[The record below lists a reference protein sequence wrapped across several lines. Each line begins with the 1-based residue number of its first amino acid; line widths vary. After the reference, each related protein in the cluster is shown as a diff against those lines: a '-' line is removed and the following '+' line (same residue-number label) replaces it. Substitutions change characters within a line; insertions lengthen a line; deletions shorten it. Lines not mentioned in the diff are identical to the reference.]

1 MSNKSKTIGIFAPS
15 AALKD
20 GEKEFLDQ
28 GIKILEE
35 HDFKVKL
42 ATNIYSKVELFSESE
57 YFIAGDTQERLNA
70 FHEIYQDPEVDLLL
84 ALRGGYGSV
93 YLLPGLDYEMIA
105 TNPKPILGYSDL
117 TALFMAIIK
126 KTKMQCFH
134 TPMLVELSRLNG
146 ASRDSFFNI
155 LSLAENFKIEKKN
168 KKILGGNLTVLASLI
183 GTDYLPDFK
192 NAVLFLEDCNEEAYK
207 IDRLINQL
215 YLAGFFDNVDEI
227 WLGKALGTKYNIQ
240 LLQKIADDKK
250 ISLKSN
256 LDIGHA
262 ETKLG
267 LVLG

>member
-1 MSNKSKTIGIFAPS
+1 
-15 AALKD
+15 
-20 GEKEFLDQ
+20 
-28 GIKILEE
+28 
-35 HDFKVKL
+35 
-42 ATNIYSKVELFSESE
+42 
-57 YFIAGDTQERLNA
+57 
-70 FHEIYQDPEVDLLL
+70 
-84 ALRGGYGSV
+84 
-93 YLLPGLDYEMIA
+93 MIA
-105 TNPKPILGYSDL
+105 NNPKPILGYSDL

-146 ASRDSFFNI
+146 PSMDSFFNI
-155 LSLAENFKIEKKN
+155 LSLTENFKIEKKN

-192 NAVLFLEDCNEEAYK
+192 DAVLFLEDCNEEPYK

-215 YLAGFFDNVDEI
+215 YLSGIFDNISEI
-227 WLGKALGTKYNIQ
+227 WLGKAMQTKYNLQ
-240 LLQKIADDKK
+240 LLQRIATNRN
-250 ISLKSN
+250 IILKQD

>member
-28 GIKILEE
+28 GIKILAE
-35 HDFKVKL
+35 HGYKVKL
-42 ATNIYSKVELFSESE
+42 AKNIFSKVELFPESE
-57 YFIAGDTQERLNA
+57 YFVAGDTQERLDA
-70 FHEIYQDPEVDLLL
+70 FHEIYQDEEVDILLG
-84 ALRGGYGSV
+84 LRGGYGSI
-93 YLLPGLDYEMIA
+93 YLLVGLDYEMIA

-168 KKILGGNLTVLASLI
+168 KKILGGNLTVLAGLI
-183 GTDYLPDFK
+183 GTDYLPEFK
-192 NAVLFLEDCNEEAYK
+192 DCILFLEDCNEEAYK

-215 YLAGFFDNVDEI
+215 YLAGIFNHIDEI
-227 WLGKALGTKYNIQ
+227 WLGKEMQTKYNIQ
-240 LLQKIADDKK
+240 LLQKIANDKG
-250 ISLKSN
+250 IALKTN